1 MLARMRSGETG
12 TEEGED
18 RGIDAIYEKLVHP
31 SSSFRA
37 HLPCG
42 LYLEKRYDEVL
53 LGRGTSSPTPPFEVD
68 LVVPGC
74 TPVPGIGKDVVAEEM
89 ARGDLAGSIET
100 TPEAALLDYDRLRF
114 PLKVRNFRPGDRF
127 QPLGVQGTQKVKE
140 FFIDHK
146 VPAFERPNIP
156 FVVSAEG
163 IAWIAGY
170 RIDDRFKI
178 TDQTQK
184 ILKVQL
190 VSQDIE

>member
-1 MLARMRSGETG
+1 
-12 TEEGED
+12 
-18 RGIDAIYEKLVHP
+18 
-31 SSSFRA
+31 
-37 HLPCG
+37 
-42 LYLEKRYDEVL
+42 
-53 LGRGTSSPTPPFEVD
+53 
-68 LVVPGC
+68 
-74 TPVPGIGKDVVAEEM
+74 
-89 ARGDLAGSIET
+89 
-100 TPEAALLDYDRLRF
+100 
-114 PLKVRNFRPGDRF
+114 
-127 QPLGVQGTQKVKE
+127 VKE